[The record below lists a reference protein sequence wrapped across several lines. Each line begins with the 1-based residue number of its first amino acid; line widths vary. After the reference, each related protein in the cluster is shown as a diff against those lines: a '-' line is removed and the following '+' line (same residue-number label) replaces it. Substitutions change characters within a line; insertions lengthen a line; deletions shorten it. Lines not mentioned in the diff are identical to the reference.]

1 MALSKKDIDTRY
13 AKLPG
18 MRKPL
23 SEPMNRQ
30 DAKPYI
36 TPTTLVT
43 IILRLKLITI
53 APKQVVIKTITQ
65 ASIPNPIA
73 KLRNREIPPPIN
85 LSVPLSIATSRPK
98 VINKMA
104 AKPMPITMLTATFDR
119 KSFFFEKP

>member
-1 MALSKKDIDTRY
+1 MT
-13 AKLPG
+13 
-18 MRKPL
+18 KPF

-43 IILRLKLITI
+43 IILRLRLITI

-73 KLRNREIPPPIN
+73 KLRNNETPPVN
-85 LSVPLSIATSRPK
+85 LPVPLSIATSRPK
-98 VINKMA
+98 ATNKMT
-104 AKPMPITMLTATFDR
+104 AKPMLITVLTATFDR
-119 KSFFFEKP
+119 KS

>member
-1 MALSKKDIDTRY
+1 MDTRY

-18 MRKPL
+18 MIKPL

-43 IILRLKLITI
+43 MILRLKLITI
-53 APKQVVIKTITQ
+53 APKLVVIKTTIP

-73 KLRNREIPPPIN
+73 RLRNREIPLGN
-85 LSVPLSIATSRPK
+85 LPALLSTSTSRPNA
-98 VINKMA
+98 INKTA
-104 AKPMPITMLTATFDR
+104 AKPIPITMLTATFDIY
-119 KSFFFEKP
+119 FD